1 MNILH
6 GLYYYRPHFS
16 GLTLYTE
23 RLAREFARRGH
34 EVAVLTSQ
42 FDPGLP
48 REEQMDGVT
57 VRRAPVLFR
66 LCKGPIMPTY
76 ILEAIRLLRQADV
89 VHLHVPQLDAA
100 PIALAARLLKKPVVL
115 TYHCD
120 LSLPTSPL
128 NRLANLASQWANHIT
143 ARAASIVI
151 TNSQDYAEVS
161 SFLSRFLNKIVAIPP
176 PNQVEPVDLR
186 LVKKLEREIDKQPGD
201 ILIGMAARLAT
212 EKGAEVLARAL
223 SLVMQDFPQA
233 RVIYFGQHENV
244 LGEEAYARKLA
255 PLLDELGDHW
265 TFLGGGLSEAEK
277 AAFFAMCDVT
287 VLPSLNS
294 TESFGMVQ
302 IESMLCGT
310 PVVASDLPGVRQ
322 PTTRTGMG
330 VTSPPGDEVQL
341 AQSILKIL
349 GRPGDFFLS
358 REEIETSYSTSAVA
372 DQYEEM
378 YRHLLEELP

>member
-1 MNILH
+1 MRILH

-34 EVAVLTSQ
+34 DVTVFTSQ
-42 FDPGLP
+42 FDPNLP
-48 REEQMDGVT
+48 QQEQMDGIA
-57 VRRAPVLFR
+57 VRRVPVLFI
-66 LCKGPIMPTY
+66 LCKGPIMPMY
-76 ILEAIRLLRQADV
+76 ILRAIRLMRHADI

-100 PIALAARLLKKPVVL
+100 PIAVAARLLGKPVVL

-128 NRLANLASQWANHIT
+128 NRLANLASRWANYIS
-143 ARAASIVI
+143 ARAATVVV
-151 TNSQDYAEVS
+151 TNSQDYAEASESLSGFMHKTVS
-161 SFLSRFLNKIVAIPP
+161 IPP
-176 PNQVEPVDLR
+176 PNQVETVDPH
-186 LVKKLEREIDKQPGD
+186 LVEQLEQRIRKEPGQ

-223 SLVMQDFPQA
+223 PLVLDELPQA
-233 RVIYFGQHENV
+233 RVVYFGQHENV
-244 LGEEAYARKLA
+244 LGEEAYARRLK
-255 PLLDELGDHW
+255 PVLDALGSHW

-310 PVVASDLPGVRQ
+310 PVIASDLPGVRQ
-322 PTTRTGMG
+322 PIKITGMG
-330 VTSPPGDEVQL
+330 MVSPVGDAEAL
-341 AQSILKIL
+341 ARSILQVLRSPEKFNA
-349 GRPGDFFLS
+349 P
-358 REEIETSYSTSAVA
+358 RESIVRLFSTGSVA
-372 DQYEEM
+372 DQYEAM
-378 YRHLLEELP
+378 YLDLMGDA